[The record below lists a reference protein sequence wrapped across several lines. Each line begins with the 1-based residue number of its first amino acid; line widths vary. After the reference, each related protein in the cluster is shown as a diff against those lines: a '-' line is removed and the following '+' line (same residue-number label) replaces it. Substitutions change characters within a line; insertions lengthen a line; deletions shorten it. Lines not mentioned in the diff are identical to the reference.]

1 MPISAYGSSLNDIIS
16 QQSCLLRTTRKKPA
30 LRTEF
35 IFANK
40 CTLIRNQKSFT
51 VPTIYNSQEHKPK
64 LFSLD
69 NFYFTI

>member
-1 MPISAYGSSLNDIIS
+1 MAAALMILLANKVAYWK
-16 QQSCLLRTTRKKPA
+16 TTRKKPA

-64 LFSLD
+64 LFS
-69 NFYFTI
+69 